1 MLKGEVCEEVT
12 TIVRNRTKVKI
23 MEYDVKNLTISWRDG
38 MIQEVGGADTLFR
51 RLMVFTTNL

>member
-1 MLKGEVCEEVT
+1 
-12 TIVRNRTKVKI
+12 

-38 MIQEVGGADTLFR
+38 MIQEVGGTDTLFR

>member
-1 MLKGEVCEEVT
+1 
-12 TIVRNRTKVKI
+12 

-38 MIQEVGGADTLFR
+38 MIQEVGVTDTLFR

>member
-1 MLKGEVCEEVT
+1 
-12 TIVRNRTKVKI
+12 
-23 MEYDVKNLTISWRDG
+23 